1 MEINNSEQIMRI
13 MRVVEKYCR
22 ETLDVDLMV
31 DSNRIMNQ
39 VKFHVSSS
47 KSRKKEYEP
56 EPVLHLLWVGVI
68 GCNLTFCF
76 D

>member
-13 MRVVEKYCR
+13 MRVVVKYCR

-39 VKFHVSSS
+39 LKFHLSSS
-47 KSRKKEYEP
+47 KSRKKR
-56 EPVLHLLWVGVI
+56 
-68 GCNLTFCF
+68 N
-76 D
+76 DQS

>member
-39 VKFHVSSS
+39 VKLHLSSS
-47 KSRKKEYEP
+47 KSRKKRMNQSQYY
-56 EPVLHLLWVGVI
+56 
-68 GCNLTFCF
+68 TFYGWE
-76 D
+76 